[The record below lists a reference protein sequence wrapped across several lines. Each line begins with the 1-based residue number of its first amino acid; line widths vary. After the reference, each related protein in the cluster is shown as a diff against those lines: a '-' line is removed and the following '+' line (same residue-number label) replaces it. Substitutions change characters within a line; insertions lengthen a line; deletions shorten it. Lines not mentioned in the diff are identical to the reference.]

1 MAYIKHLVDLDLNK
15 NQLLNTKLQNLGSH
29 PSVTAGADEG
39 FVYWN
44 TADDTAYVYT
54 GVGTVWVDLGSDGI
68 TNLNYSASASNG
80 VVTSNTGTDAT
91 IPLATTSNA
100 GLLQPSDKTKLNSTS
115 GTNTGNNAT
124 NSQYSGL
131 VSNVSTNLSE
141 GATTTTTVAVNSSDG
156 SNATLAQ
163 ASTTRAGVMSKA
175 KFDEVTAN
183 SLKTSDINH
192 NVSTN
197 LSEGSTTTTSVKVN
211 SSDGGDATLLQAS
224 SARAG
229 VLSSAK
235 FNEIQA
241 NTLKTSDINH
251 NTVTNITIVEAP
263 TNVSVQSS
271 DGGNDTIAAANGT
284 NAGVMTTTMFDE
296 HTANN
301 AKTSDINHNVSTNL
315 GISKSATTNIITSS
329 DGNNATITSAT
340 STNAGL
346 MTKAL
351 FDQHVVNTGK
361 TSDINHNVSTNLST
375 SRNSTTNT
383 IISSDGSNALISS
396 ATSSLAGVMTGAD
409 KAKLDG
415 IEAGADKTDST
426 NVNAAGAV
434 MNSDTSTSAMNFVI
448 DEDNM
453 SSNSSTKVPTQQ
465 SVKAYVNSLV
475 VNAKS
480 YQGGYN
486 ASTDSPSLDDGTPVS
501 GIKSGDVYDVTVAG
515 NFFSVSVEVGDS
527 LRATQDSPTSVSH
540 WTIVQANLTSASI
553 KTQYESNSNTNAF
566 TDGEKTKLSSQSNTN
581 TGDELPAST
590 TVAGVMETATQS
602 EVNAGT
608 SGNRAVIPSTLRST
622 LGITSSL
629 STTLTYSALIG
640 NGSLTTI
647 PVTHAIGNR
656 FVQANVYEVAD
667 DMGLVECEIELT
679 STTVTTFKFNV
690 APASNAL
697 RVVII
702 G

>member
-29 PSVTAGADEG
+29 PTVVVGTDEG

-68 TNLNYSASASNG
+68 TNLSYNADVSEG
-80 VVTSNTGTDAT
+80 VVTSDSGGNAT
-91 IPLATTSNA
+91 IPLA
-100 GLLQPSDKTKLNSTS
+100 D
-115 GTNTGNNAT
+115 
-124 NSQYSGL
+124 
-131 VSNVSTNLSE
+131 
-141 GATTTTTVAVNSSDG
+141 
-156 SNATLAQ
+156 
-163 ASTTRAGVMSKA
+163 
-175 KFDEVTAN
+175 
-183 SLKTSDINH
+183 
-192 NVSTN
+192 
-197 LSEGSTTTTSVKVN
+197 
-211 SSDGGDATLLQAS
+211 
-224 SARAG
+224 
-229 VLSSAK
+229 
-235 FNEIQA
+235 
-241 NTLKTSDINH
+241 
-251 NTVTNITIVEAP
+251 
-263 TNVSVQSS
+263 
-271 DGGNDTIAAANGT
+271 GT
-284 NAGVMTTTMFDE
+284 NAGLFSAAEKSKLSAIEAGAQADQIASEVVSSASGNLT
-296 HTANN
+296 
-301 AKTSDINHNVSTNL
+301 STNVQ
-315 GISKSATTNIITSS
+315 SALVELQGDIDDNATSNSGSVTVHSDVTNAGSGAIITSVERTKLNGIEALADVTDTANVTTAGALMDS
-329 DGNNATITSAT
+329 EVTDLTGIKAVTI
-340 STNAGL
+340 STLQVKPSEGA
-346 MTKAL
+346 
-351 FDQHVVNTGK
+351 FVNGDK
-361 TSDINHNVSTNLST
+361 T
-375 SRNSTTNT
+375 
-383 IISSDGSNALISS
+383 
-396 ATSSLAGVMTGAD
+396 
-409 KAKLDG
+409 KLDG
-415 IEAGADKTDST
+415 IEALADKTDST

-475 VNAKS
+475 VSSKS

-581 TGDELPAST
+581 SGDEPDAST
-590 TVAGVMETATQS
+590 STKGIIEIATQS

-640 NGSLTTI
+640 NGSLTSI

-667 DMGLVECEIELT
+667 GMGQVECEIELT